1 MNTLLS
7 ALSAGLLLS
16 LAAFGQNARAA
27 SQSCESLARLSLANA
42 KILSATTIAAGA
54 FQPPSGEEENGQGLS
69 FYKKL
74 PGFCRVTIQSTPS
87 TDSDIKIEVWMPVNG
102 WNGRLQA
109 EGNGGFAGYIDYRG
123 MGVALSDGYA
133 TASTDTGHS
142 GTPTDAAWALGH
154 PEKLTDFGYR
164 AIHEMTLAAKAAI
177 KSFYGDSPKRSYFG
191 SCSNGG
197 RQALMEVQR
206 FPNDYDGVLAGAPA
220 NFWTHLL
227 AGALWDAQA
236 LTATPDSYIPS
247 SKLPAIAAAVNASC
261 DVRDGVRDGILN
273 DPRKCHFDPAS
284 LLCHGADSD
293 SCLTAAQAA
302 TLKKLYEGAHDSHG
316 RALFPGFLPGAETG
330 GGGWTPWIIGTAPG
344 KSLLFAFGTG
354 FFADFVYGDP
364 GWNYRKASMDD
375 AVKAADSKAA
385 RALNATDPDL
395 ARFNAR
401 GGKLILYHG
410 WDDPAISALS
420 TINYYDSTVRA
431 MGEKRVNS
439 FVRLYMVPG
448 MQHCGGGPGPDSFG
462 AEDAHRRGDPH
473 HDVRAALE
481 QWVEKGIAPGAI
493 VATKFADDD
502 PSKAVRMTR
511 PLCPYPQS
519 ANYKGSGD
527 TNEAGNFTCGE
538 GN

>member
-1 MNTLLS
+1 MTKLLS
-7 ALSAGLLLS
+7 ALSVGVLFS
-16 LAAFGQNARAA
+16 LAAFGQDARAA
-27 SQSCESLARLSLANA
+27 SQSCESLARLSVAKA
-42 KILSATTIAAGA
+42 KILSATVVAAGA
-54 FQPPSGEEENGQGLS
+54 FQPPSGEEEGGQGLS
-69 FYKKL
+69 SYKKL
-74 PGFCRVTIQSTPS
+74 PAFCRVTIQSAPS

-109 EGNGGFAGYIDYRG
+109 EGNGGFAGYIDYLG
-123 MGVALSDGYA
+123 MGVALSEGYA

-154 PEKLTDFGYR
+154 PEKVTDFGYR

-236 LTATPDSYIPS
+236 LTATLDSYIPS

-261 DVRDGVRDGILN
+261 DVRDGVRDGILS

-284 LLCHGADSD
+284 MLCGGADSD

-316 RALFPGFLPGAETG
+316 RAIFPGFLPGAETG
-330 GGGWTPWIIGTAPG
+330 KGGWTPWITGTAPG
-344 KSLLFAFGTG
+344 KSLLFVFGTG

-364 GWNYRKASMDD
+364 GWNYRKASLDD
-375 AVKAADSKAA
+375 AVRAADAKGAH
-385 RALNATDPDL
+385 ALNATDPDL

-401 GGKLILYHG
+401 AGKLILYHG
-410 WDDPAISALS
+410 WDDPAISALN

-462 AEDAHRRGDPH
+462 AEGAPRRGDPQ

-481 QWVEKGIAPGAI
+481 QWVERGIAPGAI
-493 VATKFADDD
+493 VTTKFADND

-519 ANYKGSGD
+519 AKYKGSGD
-527 TNEAGNFTCGE
+527 TNDAGNFTCGE